1 MNKGKGLTLETIID
15 TAEQMVEEK
24 GYGGFS
30 VRDLAVRL
38 NVKAAS
44 LYRYIDSIEAV
55 DLEIGK
61 RAAVQLDE
69 ELTEAI
75 EGKER
80 GEALEA
86 LAYAYRSFVQRNP
99 ELYRA
104 ILGLPSLSESA
115 ELREVGKASFQPIR
129 TVVDQCGIPR
139 ETGVHFAR
147 CFRGALHGFVT
158 LQTDGYFTN
167 RSIRSEKSF
176 QFLIE
181 GYINWLEAL
190 SEEQR
195 KIVNI

>member
-1 MNKGKGLTLETIID
+1 MNKGKGLTLETIVD

-24 GYGGFS
+24 GYGEFS

-44 LYRYIDSIEAV
+44 LYRYIESIEAV
-55 DLEIGK
+55 NLEIGT
-61 RAAVQLDE
+61 RAAVRLNG
-69 ELTEAI
+69 ELSQAI

-80 GEALEA
+80 SGALEA
-86 LAYAYRSFVQRNP
+86 LAYAYRDFVRRNP

-104 ILGLPSLSESA
+104 ILDLPSLSESA

-129 TVVDQCGIPR
+129 TVVEQYGIPR

-167 RSIRSEKSF
+167 RSIRAEKSF